1 MKFGLKPVNYNV
13 TDLKRSLAFYEEA
26 LGLKEINRKECPDYT
41 VVRLGSD
48 GQLPSLLELTCRHGE
63 PIPYPVEYA
72 PYFEVE
78 DHDAALAY
86 HRAMGC
92 VVEKLVRRET
102 YAIADPDGKWIRIYP
117 KFSVVRIDL
126 RSFETEE
133 DT

>member
-1 MKFGLKPVNYNV
+1 ME
-13 TDLKRSLAFYEEA
+13 DYE
-26 LGLKEINRKECPDYT
+26 
-41 VVRLGSD
+41 
-48 GQLPSLLELTCRHGE
+48 
-63 PIPYPVEYA
+63 
-72 PYFEVE
+72 
-78 DHDAALAY
+78 AALAY
-86 HRAMGC
+86 HRAMDC